1 MTGLAHTYPT
11 SGEVQAI
18 DRAQR
23 DVQRLEKRAVEYAR
37 EPDTWPASTKSCAT
51 HAPAWSGW
59 WRPGGPHDPAN
70 RNGPSAPTPEP

>member
-37 EPDTWPASTKSCAT
+37 EPDTVAGINEELR
-51 HAPAWSGW
+51 HARARLERLVAP
-59 WRPGGPHDPAN
+59 WRP
-70 RNGPSAPTPEP
+70 T